1 MHLQEDIKPDELNLT
16 LFTFLDQKHFLA

>member
-1 MHLQEDIKPDELNLT
+1 MHLQEDIQPDELNLT